1 MQIARIERE
10 GITIVGLGPGGGEFL
25 TRQAWEALATADH
38 IFLRTARH
46 PAVADLPPVPR
57 TSFDNIYEAA
67 DDFSDVYRQI
77 TAEIMRQ
84 AATGPVCY
92 AVPGHP
98 AVGEASVAHIRAAA
112 EAADIPVTII
122 AGLSFIEPTLTA
134 LHLDGLDGLQL
145 GDAIEVAD
153 RLFPPLNPD
162 APALLA
168 QVYSPLLANNLK
180 LALNA
185 IYPDEHRVALVHA
198 AGISAERV
206 EWLPLY
212 EIDRS
217 PHINHLTSLFLP
229 PLPRASSLAALA
241 ETVAILRS
249 PDGCPW
255 DQEQTAQSLRPGFI
269 EEMAEVL
276 EALDLD
282 DAELLREELGDL
294 LFHIV
299 IQAQIASEDGSFTLG
314 EVIAGIESK
323 LKRRHPHVWG
333 DWHVN
338 DAGDVIRNW
347 EALKAEE
354 KAHRTTQTAS
364 LLDNIPP
371 TLPSLA
377 QSQKIQARVRKIGF
391 DWPHIDGVFAK
402 LDEEKQEL
410 MTASTRREQ
419 EQELGDILFV
429 TANLA
434 NWMKL
439 DAETALREASL
450 RFSRRFR
457 QMEAAANRQALDLA
471 TASLDTLNQLWEEA
485 KATLAAAY
493 EASEEKA

>member
-1 MQIARIERE
+1 M
-10 GITIVGLGPGGGEFL
+10 
-25 TRQAWEALATADH
+25 
-38 IFLRTARH
+38 
-46 PAVADLPPVPR
+46 
-57 TSFDNIYEAA
+57 
-67 DDFSDVYRQI
+67 
-77 TAEIMRQ
+77 
-84 AATGPVCY
+84 
-92 AVPGHP
+92 
-98 AVGEASVAHIRAAA
+98 
-112 EAADIPVTII
+112 
-122 AGLSFIEPTLTA
+122 
-134 LHLDGLDGLQL
+134 
-145 GDAIEVAD
+145 
-153 RLFPPLNPD
+153 
-162 APALLA
+162 
-168 QVYSPLLANNLK
+168 
-180 LALNA
+180 
-185 IYPDEHRVALVHA
+185 
-198 AGISAERV
+198 
-206 EWLPLY
+206 
-212 EIDRS
+212 
-217 PHINHLTSLFLP
+217 
-229 PLPRASSLAALA
+229 
-241 ETVAILRS
+241 
-249 PDGCPW
+249 
-255 DQEQTAQSLRPGFI
+255 
-269 EEMAEVL
+269 L